1 MIDLVV
7 MVVVY
12 VVGAVMGYILAKGLS
27 RPKTI
32 GTIRIDRSDDDGPYM
47 FLELDEPVSAF
58 SNEKHVCVE
67 IKNEDFLP
75 RN

>member
-32 GTIRIDRSDDDGPYM
+32 GMIRIDRSDDDGPYM
-47 FLELDEPVSAF
+47 FLEPVSAF
-58 SNEKHVCVE
+58 SNKKHVCVE
-67 IKNEDFLP
+67 IKNENFLP